1 MKLHLVTAA
10 LLILATAAPAAAGR
24 SNLRRRH
31 LNNLAAFQE
40 DVVDVSFAWFF
51 TFLFC
56 TPAILLIFSCDDET
70 KSHNLLLAPHQSLY
84 SPISS
89 PITTQPPQTLP
100 RILTGPPSPSLRH
113 RHAAEVRQ
121 EMPRREQ
128 LQVGLRRL
136 HQVLPFFLL
145 RGR

>member
-56 TPAILLIFSCDDET
+56 TPAILLIFSCDDGKVT
-70 KSHNLLLAPHQSLY
+70 TFGPTTNHCTHPHHPQSQ
-84 SPISS
+84 
-89 PITTQPPQTLP
+89 TQPPQTLTLP